1 MTSARVPL
9 DVSIISRMR
18 IIRDSINYA
27 ISIRIIVT
35 SISISISSSSTRIII
50 IITTTTITRTTN
62 TAATIIITSI
72 RIRPQ
77 RTICTFY
84 RPIGSQPV
92 LGMPR
97 LMGRRLM
104 DEQGWAWQPALRLW
118 RCANACENAC
128 GFWPLQH

>member
-1 MTSARVPL
+1 
-9 DVSIISRMR
+9 MR

-35 SISISISSSSTRIII
+35 SINISIISISTRII
-50 IITTTTITRTTN
+50 IITTTTTTITITTH
-62 TAATIIITSI
+62 TAATIIVTSI
-72 RIRPQ
+72 RICPQ

-97 LMGRRLM
+97 LMGRGTSWTIKAGLGCR
-104 DEQGWAWQPALRLW
+104 P
-118 RCANACENAC
+118 
-128 GFWPLQH
+128 